1 MKRLNSIFF
10 ILFLLLITGGFA
22 AIAQNTYGLQL
33 VGWSI
38 AGFSFFSLLGGLS
51 AYTNS
56 RYPKLLSFE
65 YFTLAVLFAIAAMRI
80 FLIRFPYVE
89 LIFSAT
95 GIVLVLIYLKHIA
108 DNFRV
113 LKSQNKK
120 LFLTIS
126 LLYASIVLYSMALVI
141 NPFSNFVSEIA
152 GFLGLITLLLALV
165 FKVSIKSIIVKDKE
179 VGLTKYL
186 SLLPNRSY
194 LLLSLFLLFTI
205 YTAASLFDFIPE
217 IQSSTM
223 PKGYYE
229 LVKEAENGKDIEV
242 NGRYRYQEYRERME
256 NFNRKQGFND

>member
-1 MKRLNSIFF
+1 MKKLNSIFF

-22 AIAQNTYGLQL
+22 SIAQNTYGIQL
-33 VGWSI
+33 LGWSV
-38 AGFSFFSLLGGLS
+38 AGFAFFSLLGGLS
-51 AYTNS
+51 VFTNS
-56 RYPKLLSFE
+56 RYPKILSLE
-65 YFTLAVLFAIAAMRI
+65 YFTLAVLFAIASMRI

-108 DNFRV
+108 NNFKV
-113 LKSQNKK
+113 LKNQNKQ

-126 LLYASIVLYSMALVI
+126 LLYTTIVLYSIALVI
-141 NPFSNFVSEIA
+141 NHFSNLIAEIA
-152 GFLGLITLLLALV
+152 GFLGLITLLLALL
-165 FKVSIKSIIVKDKE
+165 FKVRIKSIIVKDKE
-179 VGLTKYL
+179 VSLTKYL

-205 YTAASLFDFIPE
+205 YTAASLFNFIPE

-229 LVKEAENGKDIEV
+229 LVKEAENGTDIAV
-242 NGRYRYQEYRERME
+242 DGRYRYQEYRERME